1 MSHRGNNNKIELT
14 DEEESHELVDQQR
27 SDQEAASTMTDKQQ
41 TIELLVF
48 IAVMAIQ
55 FALLMVMLEVHFH

>member
-14 DEEESHELVDQQR
+14 DEEESHELDDQQR
-27 SDQEAASTMTDKQQ
+27 SHQEAASTMTDKQQ